1 MAPLNVGVAL
11 LVPDMATRMAPTMSP
26 PVTNKVVPNPFNEAS
41 YWFLDTGASVH
52 MTPAHSTL
60 DQSTTYTGKDCVI
73 VGNGAF
79 LPITHTSKI
88 SPSPDLYL
96 LDILVVPHLTKN
108 LLLLI
113 N

>member
-1 MAPLNVGVAL
+1 
-11 LVPDMATRMAPTMSP
+11 MSG
-26 PVTNKVVPNPFNEAS
+26 NETS
-41 YWFLDTGASVH
+41 NWFLDTGASTH
-52 MTPAHSTL
+52 MTPTHSTL
-60 DQSTTYTGKDCVI
+60 GQSITCTGKDCVI
-73 VGNGAF
+73 IGNGAS
-79 LPITHTSKI
+79 LPITHTSKL